1 MGSPI
6 GKNEPVTKSVI
17 KGVCMMSKF
26 VLGVMS
32 ALVVISAADAINA
45 EIPNDLWYY
54 IDTYMPF

>member
-1 MGSPI
+1 
-6 GKNEPVTKSVI
+6 
-17 KGVCMMSKF
+17 MMSKF